1 MEMYADSGKF
11 TGKLKKRAENAHGDL
26 TRHKNYAI
34 INCSNYDAI
43 PMGGI
48 FTMSGHSK
56 WHNIQA
62 KQGKTDAARGKIFT
76 KIGRELAIAVREGG
90 ANPESNS
97 KLKDIIA
104 KAKANNMPN
113 DNIQRSI
120 KKAAGEGTGANY
132 EEITYEG
139 YAPGGVAIIVE
150 IVTDNRNRT
159 SSDIRHIFDKNGGSL
174 GTPGSVSYM
183 FDNKGVIVIEREP
196 GMDEDEFMMQAL
208 DCGAEDVKMDDE
220 DAFEVITAPGDFSAV
235 RENLE
240 KAGFAFLSADKQ
252 MIPQN
257 TVAIADADTL
267 NKVQKLLDMLE
278 DNDDVSEVYHNA
290 ELPEEEEEE

>member
-1 MEMYADSGKF
+1 
-11 TGKLKKRAENAHGDL
+11 
-26 TRHKNYAI
+26 
-34 INCSNYDAI
+34 
-43 PMGGI
+43 
-48 FTMSGHSK
+48 MSGHSK

-62 KQGKTDAARGKIFT
+62 KKGKTDAARGKIFT
-76 KIGRELAIAVREGG
+76 KIGREIAIAVREGG

-120 KKAAGEGTGANY
+120 KKAAGEGTGATY

-139 YAPGGVAIIVE
+139 YAPGGVAIIAQ

-159 SSDIRHIFDKNGGSL
+159 SSDVRHIFDKNGGSL

-183 FDNKGVIVIEREP
+183 FDNKGVIVIEKEP
-196 GMDEDEFMMQAL
+196 GMDEDEVMMQAL
-208 DCGAEDVKMDDE
+208 DAGAEDVKVDD
-220 DAFEVITAPGDFSAV
+220 DAFEVYTAPNDFSAV
-235 RENLE
+235 REKLE
-240 KAGFAFLSADKQ
+240 AVGFAFLSADKQ
-252 MIPQN
+252 MVPQN
-257 TVAIADADTL
+257 TVAVEDPDTL
-267 NKVQKLLDMLE
+267 NKIMKLLDMLE

>member
-1 MEMYADSGKF
+1 
-11 TGKLKKRAENAHGDL
+11 
-26 TRHKNYAI
+26 
-34 INCSNYDAI
+34 
-43 PMGGI
+43 
-48 FTMSGHSK
+48 MSGHSK

-62 KQGKTDAARGKIFT
+62 KKGKTDAARGKIFT
-76 KIGRELAIAVREGG
+76 KIGREIAIAVREGG

-120 KKAAGEGTGANY
+120 KKAAGEGTGATY
-132 EEITYEG
+132 EEMTYEG
-139 YAPGGVAIIVE
+139 YAPGGVAIICQ

-159 SSDIRHIFDKNGGSL
+159 SSDVRHIFDKNGGSL

-196 GMDEDEFMMQAL
+196 GMDEDEIMMQAMEA
-208 DCGAEDVKMDDE
+208 GAEDMKVED
-220 DAFEVITAPGDFSAV
+220 DAFVIYTDPADFSAV
-235 RENLE
+235 REALE
-240 KAGFAFLSADKQ
+240 NAGLSFLSADKQ
-252 MIPQN
+252 MVPQN
-257 TVAIADADTL
+257 TIKIEDPDTV
-267 NKVQKLLDMLE
+267 NKIQKLLDMLD

-290 ELPEEEEEE
+290 ELPEDDSEEE